1 MLSGGSQRK
10 DLQSRINQMQSSRLG
25 STRLPTVPALA
36 RLLPGGGL
44 HAGNAYSVQN
54 STTLAMALL
63 AGPAMAGS
71 WCSVIGIPSFSVE
84 AAVGFGIELSRLILV
99 PSPGDQW
106 LTVTATMVD
115 VVSVILTK
123 APEHLKPSDAA
134 RLKAR
139 LRDRGVALITL
150 GPWPQSDSTLSVSAS
165 SWSGLGSGTGHLRT
179 RQMTVIASSQSGS
192 GRPRSA
198 QLWLSDLQQR
208 PWIEGSRDADTTDT
222 ITAGTADTAGPNFQP
237 RLVNF

>member
-1 MLSGGSQRK
+1 MLSGRNQRS

-44 HAGNAYSVQN
+44 HAGAAYSVQN

-71 WCSVIGIPSFSVE
+71 WCSVIGLPSFSVE
-84 AAVGFGIELSRLILV
+84 AATDFGIELSRLILV
-99 PSPGDQW
+99 PSPGEQW

-123 APEHLKPSDAA
+123 APEHLKPSDAS
-134 RLKAR
+134 RLRAR
-139 LRDRGVALITL
+139 LRDRGAALIVL
-150 GPWPQSDSTLSVSAS
+150 GPWPQSNSVLSVSAS
-165 SWSGLGSGTGHLRT
+165 SWNGLGSGTGHLRT
-179 RQMTVIASSQSGS
+179 RRITVVANNQSGN

-208 PWIEGSRDADTTDT
+208 PWIQDPN
-222 ITAGTADTAGPNFQP
+222 TADSANITETSSPHFQP
-237 RLVNF
+237 KLVNF